1 MNGGAPVLLVGAE
14 AESLAAR
21 LELSGHRPLLDAR
34 AEESEGSRGPAEAGA
49 GGAEEPG
56 AVILAPDQEHR
67 IAALR
72 RRFRDVPLLLGIHED
87 SVAGRQL
94 CLASGAD
101 DYWLPAVGASD
112 LLTRLRLH
120 LDLHRRRLP
129 PPAPMGEVLELGDLV
144 MSASGRQVQ
153 RGGRR
158 VDLTS
163 READLLLLLLRHAN
177 SVVPRERILAEV
189 WQGETT
195 AASNVVDVYVRY
207 LRQKLEQAGESRL
220 IHTVRGQGYRLGQ
233 SP

>member
-1 MNGGAPVLLVGAE
+1 MNGGAPVLLVGDE
-14 AESLAAR
+14 AECLAAR

-34 AEESEGSRGPAEAGA
+34 SEGCEQPAAL
-49 GGAEEPG
+49 
-56 AVILAPDQEHR
+56 ILAPDQEHR
-67 IAALR
+67 IAGLR
-72 RRFRDVPLLLGIHED
+72 HRFRDVPLLLGIRED
-87 SVAGRQL
+87 SVAGRQQ

-120 LDLHRRRLP
+120 LELHRRRLP
-129 PPAPMGEVLELGDLV
+129 PPAPLGEVLELGDLV

-153 RGGRR
+153 RAGRR

-220 IHTVRGQGYRLGQ
+220 IHTVRGKGYRLGE